1 MHFWFLK
8 FVRLIPGVW
17 FFQKM
22 LDFQNEVV
30 CGFLKLCS
38 WFPKFVAFDFPNGTF
53 DFKISPR
60 EDKQISVKVRKCPP
74 LASSPIDDRIM
85 KWIAQTARQSGY
97 TARLLG
103 NGKRCN
109 LTFWPGTLPT
119 VTVVGSVMQ
128 NRLFDLLKGHV
139 SASLSIRPS

>member
-85 KWIAQTARQSGY
+85 KWIAQTARQSA
-97 TARLLG
+97 TQPFLVSSR
-103 NGKRCN
+103 NGALRDDTKNGC
-109 LTFWPGTLPT
+109 
-119 VTVVGSVMQ
+119 VA
-128 NRLFDLLKGHV
+128 D
-139 SASLSIRPS
+139 